1 MLEWLL
7 PQLAGEAGDREQFL
21 ALWDA
26 AIDQAYLE
34 GQEDSAEL
42 VRMLA
47 DGHGGRE
54 LAVAANA
61 TTSARLRATS
71 SAVALAATASS
82 RPPCPSASIRTS
94 SALSSCPSR

>member
-1 MLEWLL
+1 MRNIGQRIEWKTRMLEWLL

-54 LAVAANA
+54 LAVAAK
-61 TTSARLRATS
+61 
-71 SAVALAATASS
+71 ATADLVA
-82 RPPCPSASIRTS
+82 RNRADVVAR
-94 SALSSCPSR
+94 AGHG